1 MRRLLT
7 ESSMWQVRD
16 CRDLTLGG
24 GELDTSRDKP
34 ELCSWKVNGQRGQ
47 GFAEQWT
54 HYDFLS
60 KMEGWVEEKCCPS
73 HQAAFHSLN
82 KLSLG
87 STQTRH
93 IPEESPSG
101 FHLQSVSKL
110 LLVISFV

>member
-82 KLSLG
+82 K
-87 STQTRH
+87 
-93 IPEESPSG
+93 PMC
-101 FHLQSVSKL
+101 
-110 LLVISFV
+110 LVRFNSDTAHP